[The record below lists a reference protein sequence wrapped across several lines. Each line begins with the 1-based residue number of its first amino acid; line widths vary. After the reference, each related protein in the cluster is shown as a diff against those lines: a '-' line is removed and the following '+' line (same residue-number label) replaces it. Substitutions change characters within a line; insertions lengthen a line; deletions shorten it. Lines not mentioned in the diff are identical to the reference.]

1 MKIDVRVARVF
12 ATAAL
17 IAAVAAQFAGAQKA
31 PQGAKGGK
39 AEDANVMIVYSGKH
53 FASAD
58 PMSAVSGSSLPT
70 KRQVESE
77 TKEPSLEDRMSGL
90 ESRMDDIQKDL
101 RKISILISGFAGD
114 YPVFK
119 TETAGKLERISAQVG
134 SFQKDVSDVE
144 KAKAAALDAAA
155 KMEAMRGE
163 ALILAEDIKTSRNY
177 LSERYEELRFVEENI
192 GKVAEDAGNKKQ
204 QIDQRYDAF
213 KEYSEKLNDR
223 TSMLADMAMR
233 AAGNAQSQAV
243 AAERKA
249 ENAQKTIV
257 DTAKTAAGEKYSEE
271 YPDLSD
277 RIREMVDKRTDVV
290 FDESMK
296 TAKDV
301 VVSGIEAAVSHT
313 MMCLGIVAIMV
324 TFVATVV
331 TVYFSKR
338 LNFETEISKSDSKK
352 RRDADDE
359 TAPLLPEKAATKPPE
374 PEDKTAS

>member
-1 MKIDVRVARVF
+1 MKIDGRVARVF
-12 ATAAL
+12 AAAAL
-17 IAAVAAQFAGAQKA
+17 ISAVAAQFAGAQKA

-119 TETAGKLERISAQVG
+119 TETAGKLERLSAQVG

-257 DTAKTAAGEKYSEE
+257 DTAKTAAGERYSED
-271 YPDLSD
+271 YPGLIDK
-277 RIREMVDKRTDVV
+277 IGNMVAARTDVTYE
-290 FDESMK
+290 ESMK

-301 VVSGIEAAVSHT
+301 VVTGIQTAVNHT
-313 MMCLGIVAIMV
+313 MIWLAGI
-324 TFVATVV
+324 TLL
-331 TVYFSKR
+331 VYLISNRKKPEAVEKRADSKR
-338 LNFETEISKSDSKK
+338 C
-352 RRDADDE
+352 RDADD
-359 TAPLLPEKAATKPPE
+359 APLLTEKAATKPPE